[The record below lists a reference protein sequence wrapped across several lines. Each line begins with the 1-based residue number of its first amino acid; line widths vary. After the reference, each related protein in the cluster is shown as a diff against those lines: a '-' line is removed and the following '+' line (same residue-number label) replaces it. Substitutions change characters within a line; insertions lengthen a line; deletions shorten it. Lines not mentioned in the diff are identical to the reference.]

1 MLPSLQEPAAGGG
14 SEVVLLDLSE
24 HRVTVKRTVP
34 VETGGLDSIH
44 LAQGRLLA
52 GGQHLH

>member
-1 MLPSLQEPAAGGG
+1 M
-14 SEVVLLDLSE
+14 VLLDLTD

-44 LAQGRLLA
+44 LAHGRLLA